1 MTRSRDSLSIADA
14 ERIRI
19 GLGDRLTT
27 ASHRRDKSKL
37 AAASLFFEHGIYPS
51 APSVRLITQHGSL
64 TDINEDLRVFW
75 QDLRER
81 AGPSAAIPGIP
92 PDLAGAFGPAIQ
104 ALWAVALAAAD
115 QHLAVDRQAAQ
126 DAVQAAQSAAGE
138 DRTRL
143 EESRAQVAQLTM
155 QLEQSRALVLDV
167 EREFAQAREQ
177 FSARGARIDQLEQAL
192 AAAQSSR
199 SELQALLAEG
209 MDGLRKSTDK
219 ASDAFRGEVNFLKMQ
234 VDSARSAERDLRE
247 QLQAARQGRE
257 LELQIL
263 RQQNSGL
270 LESIGRLTLANEA
283 LTDRLAK
290 QGK

>member
-14 ERIRI
+14 ESIRS
-19 GLGDRLTT
+19 GLGDRLTA

-37 AAASLFFEHGIYPS
+37 AAAALFFEHGICPS

-75 QDLRER
+75 QELRER
-81 AGPSAAIPGIP
+81 AGPSPPFLAFLTSLPAPSDLPSRHSGPSRWLPPTSTLPGTARRPRTLSTP
-92 PDLAGAFGPAIQ
+92 PSQPQLRTEPA
-104 ALWAVALAAAD
+104 W
-115 QHLAVDRQAAQ
+115 R
-126 DAVQAAQSAAGE
+126 
-138 DRTRL
+138 
-143 EESRAQVAQLTM
+143 SRAQVTQLAM

-177 FSARGARIDQLEQAL
+177 FSSRGERIDQLEQAL

-199 SELQALLAEG
+199 AELQALLAEG

-234 VDSARSAERDLRE
+234 VDAARSAERDLRE
-247 QLQAARQGRE
+247 QLQGARQGRE